1 MPIWAILAYLIYIV
15 CYYPCSE
22 IMSRLPVISSSEV
35 LSELKREQPSDDDE
49 GDVDDED
56 GEDDDLEVEGLI
68 PVKRREHAQLEVTPE
83 LVGRLHDT
91 HMENFNGNTDH
102 NGEFREWNEVVSKET
117 TEGEL
122 LYVLPYSVI
131 D

>member
-1 MPIWAILAYLIYIV
+1 
-15 CYYPCSE
+15 
-22 IMSRLPVISSSEV
+22 MSRLPVISSSEV

>member
-1 MPIWAILAYLIYIV
+1 MTFLTTNLPF
-15 CYYPCSE
+15 SE
-22 IMSRLPVISSSEV
+22 VMSRLPVISSSEV
-35 LSELKREQPSDDDE
+35 LSELNNERETSEGGDDE
-49 GDVDDED
+49 EEEEGDGDGDD
-56 GEDDDLEVEGLI
+56 GLEVEGLI
-68 PVKRREHAQLEVTPE
+68 PVKRKERQPQIEVTPE

-102 NGEFREWNEVVSKET
+102 SGEFREWNEVVSKET

-131 D
+131 E

>member
-1 MPIWAILAYLIYIV
+1 MTNNLSF
-15 CYYPCSE
+15 SE
-22 IMSRLPVISSSEV
+22 VMSRLPVISSSEV
-35 LSELKREQPSDDDE
+35 LTELNNERESSEA
-49 GDVDDED
+49 GDED
-56 GEDDDLEVEGLI
+56 EVDADDGLEVEGLI
-68 PVKRREHAQLEVTPE
+68 PVMKKERPQVEVTPE
-83 LVGRLHDT
+83 LVGRLHET

-131 D
+131 E